1 MLFNLLLAKIAIL
14 LCAFLFF
21 TISVVIEN
29 AKLKLTLSIPTDAQI
44 TVAIDAVEM
53 LPIAA
58 DKTIK
63 DLTQK

>member
-1 MLFNLLLAKIAIL
+1 MLFLI
-14 LCAFLFF
+14 FF

-44 TVAIDAVEM
+44 TVAIDAEEM